1 MKCLDQQKS
10 PKEERKKLDFK
21 KKMIMRREKMF
32 KKVAKRNYQE
42 RNTRRTGCLINARS
56 VRMIKGKKNKWEERF
71 ISKDPGFERC
81 KPH

>member
-32 KKVAKRNYQE
+32 KKVAKRNCQE
-42 RNTRRTGCLINARS
+42 RNTRRTGCLIYARS
-56 VRMIKGKKNKWEERF
+56 VRMIKGKKNKWEESLSIEVYLKRSRF
-71 ISKDPGFERC
+71 
-81 KPH
+81 